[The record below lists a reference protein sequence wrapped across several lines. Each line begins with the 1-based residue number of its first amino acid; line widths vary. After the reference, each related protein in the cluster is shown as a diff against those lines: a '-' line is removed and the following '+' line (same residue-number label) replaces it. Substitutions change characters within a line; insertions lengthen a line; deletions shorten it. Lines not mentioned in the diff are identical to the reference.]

1 MNNDKN
7 RDTVGMGIDFGT
19 VNLLVYVEGQGI
31 IFNEPSVVA
40 YDVDSGVLIAAGKE
54 ADEMTGK
61 THDKIRIVRPLRDGV
76 ISDLRAAKDII
87 KYVFEKVRYF
97 NTKGMRAIICC
108 PSEVTQIER
117 KALQQLGS
125 LMGIPD
131 TKIEEEIKSGVIGAG
146 EDIYGTAG
154 VMVIDIG
161 GGTTDVGVLCL
172 GDVVLSKS
180 LRIAGNFIDGEII
193 KYIKQH
199 FKLEV
204 GVKTAERVKINLATL
219 DPNAELE
226 TMKIAGRDLLTGLPK
241 FGEISNKDI
250 YKIILPI
257 FEDIYNLVVS
267 TLKDT
272 PPELCSDI
280 YYGGILLNGG
290 GSQID
295 FLAEFLSER
304 IGLTCF
310 TAENPMTSVV
320 LGTKVLLTMSS
331 HNFLGKEDF

>member
-40 YDVDSGVLIAAGKE
+40 YDVDSSVLIAAGKE

-226 TMKIAGRDLLTGLPK
+226 TMKIAGRDLP
-241 FGEISNKDI
+241 
-250 YKIILPI
+250 
-257 FEDIYNLVVS
+257 
-267 TLKDT
+267 
-272 PPELCSDI
+272 
-280 YYGGILLNGG
+280 
-290 GSQID
+290 
-295 FLAEFLSER
+295 
-304 IGLTCF
+304 
-310 TAENPMTSVV
+310 
-320 LGTKVLLTMSS
+320 
-331 HNFLGKEDF
+331 